1 MKTLI
6 ECRDKT
12 VVVVVVVINFRD
24 KIGNNEIVFFIVYLK
39 LLMKIV
45 PKSFLKIVMMQRFVQ
60 LLLKR

>member
-12 VVVVVVVINFRD
+12 VVVVVVINFRD